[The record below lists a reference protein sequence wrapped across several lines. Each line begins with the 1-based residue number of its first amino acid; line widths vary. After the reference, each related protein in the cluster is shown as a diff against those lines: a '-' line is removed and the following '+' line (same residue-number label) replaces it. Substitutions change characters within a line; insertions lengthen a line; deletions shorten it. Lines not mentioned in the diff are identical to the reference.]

1 MVSIDSQFFPREGAI
16 RKLVEERRVNMR
28 DVALTAVLPW
38 WRTATHPSDAR
49 IAFHIDF
56 PEQHGF
62 RPRKSCSG
70 LSGLEAFESHQ
81 DTNLL
86 ELPFET
92 CQDFQDDFRSPPA
105 RAATTNAAGFD
116 FSTPTTEV
124 LSQ

>member
-1 MVSIDSQFFPREGAI
+1 MYELQPDV
-16 RKLVEERRVNMR
+16 RV
-28 DVALTAVLPW
+28 LTANTRFYRL
-38 WRTATHPSDAR
+38 ALAR
-49 IAFHIDF
+49 HAA
-56 PEQHGF
+56 
-62 RPRKSCSG
+62 
-70 LSGLEAFESHQ
+70 LSLLAVTPYKKNQ

-116 FSTPTTEV
+116 FITLTTEA

>member
-1 MVSIDSQFFPREGAI
+1 
-16 RKLVEERRVNMR
+16 MR
-28 DVALTAVLPW
+28 NATLKVILR
-38 WRTATHPSDAR
+38 WRHTATHPSDAL

-56 PEQHGF
+56 PEQHGL
-62 RPRKSCSG
+62 RPRKSCSD
-70 LSGLEAFESHQ
+70 LSGLEAFEPHQ

-116 FSTPTTEV
+116 FSTPTTEA